1 MCDKKLSLFSIAKKV
16 NKELYLESL
25 LQTKGIYQL
34 KILER
39 YKKQQRIL
47 KIKVLIS
54 KIIYALVFGF
64 LPIIPSLVYSNI
76 VDNLLDLN
84 VSVERVI
91 LIGGVIL
98 TLYFILQFLNF
109 FLMGLL
115 ESSMILSGSVFRWF
129 ETLPISRDKL
139 HKLVALTIFRT
150 FDIPIVVL
158 ILAFPI
164 TMIALTQSIIIFLVS
179 LGISFLNFILSFDI
193 IIIFGEK
200 LSRFLAFNKSSSKKG
215 FIIRLF
221 HNLSYIIVVLGGIYM
236 IQGILF
242 SFDKV
247 IQLIITIEDIS
258 IITTFLSIL
267 PYPFNPSYL
276 ISFIIVNK
284 GIPIFL
290 LISIFIGLGFFI
302 SLTWLIHLRALKS
315 LERITYSNLQEIKE
329 RNRIKSFKDE
339 NQINIKTRSPIL
351 AYLHKDLSIATRDLK
366 MLLSMIIPIIFSCIF
381 TFSFGLIN
389 MGEKTV
395 IERDFLLNLISILLI
410 NPVISS
416 MLVYGILNIEISGES
431 VLASLPING
440 RDQAKA
446 KLILLIFLQTLAVF
460 APIFLYLFTPKFII
474 LLLTAI
480 TSLFFCWMFIILI
493 FDLRIIFFGKFKHHY
508 VIEEINQGNRLL
520 KWILII
526 GIQYSISLG
535 IIFFFRLFYTYTEFL
550 NLVIFLLSISIT
562 GLLCAILLFNKI
574 LPIIPESK
582 LYLKKE
588 PKYMKGTKRTYLLRH
603 PWISIFLLI
612 ILFFGTI
619 YQLYYLNRTLFP
631 VPYYYYHFYGIY
643 QIEFVIK
650 NLILLILYNLSSI
663 ALLIIIIPKVLKLP
677 HGQQSIRKYLI
688 SIKARWPKSLTKY
701 FIWGVSILI
710 FLIFLISLANLII
723 DAEIYFEFWDIL
735 TLSLFFSNIIWQEVF
750 FHGII
755 LTILLENLNKRK
767 AIVIDTLLLIFYYI
781 VFLNFVIFPLI
792 LFSYFYLI
800 FILVFFSFPC
810 FLFTYLSFKANSIL
824 PSIVA
829 QLILCLIG
837 MPLFTL
843 YYYFIFL

>member
-1 MCDKKLSLFSIAKKV
+1 MSLFSIAKKV

-395 IERDFLLNLISILLI
+395 IERDLLLNLISILLI

>member
-1 MCDKKLSLFSIAKKV
+1 MSEKKLSLFSIAKKV

-39 YKKQQRIL
+39 YKKKQRIL
-47 KIKVLIS
+47 KIKILIS
-54 KIIYALVFGF
+54 KIIYALIFGF
-64 LPIIPSLVYSNI
+64 LPIIPSLVYLNI
-76 VDNLLDLN
+76 IDNLLDLN
-84 VSVERVI
+84 ISVESVI
-91 LIGGVIL
+91 LIGGIIL
-98 TLYFILQFLNF
+98 TLYFSLQFLNF

-115 ESSMILSGSVFRWF
+115 EFSMILSGSVFRWF

-164 TMIALTQSIIIFLVS
+164 TMIVLTQNMIIFFVS
-179 LGISFLNFILSFDI
+179 LGISFLNFILCFDI
-193 IIIFGEK
+193 IILFGER
-200 LSRFLAFNKSSSKKG
+200 LSRILAFNKITSKKG
-215 FIIRLF
+215 LAIQLF
-221 HNLSYIIVVLGGIYM
+221 HNLSYIIVILGGIYM
-236 IQGILF
+236 VQWILF
-242 SFDKV
+242 SFDNV
-247 IQLIITIEDIS
+247 IQLIIIIKDIS
-258 IITTFLSIL
+258 IINTILSIL
-267 PYPFNPSYL
+267 PYPFNPSYF

-284 GIPIFL
+284 GIPLFL
-290 LISIFIGLGFFI
+290 LISIFIGLGVFV
-302 SLTWLIHLRALKS
+302 SLTWLIHLKASKS
-315 LERITYSNLQEIKE
+315 LQRITYSNLKEIKE
-329 RNRIKSFKDE
+329 GNRINSLKNE
-339 NQINIKTRSPIL
+339 IQINIKTLSPIL

-395 IERDFLLNLISILLI
+395 IERDLLLNLISILI
-410 NPVISS
+410 FNPVISS
-416 MLVYGILNIEISGES
+416 MLVYGILNVEISGES
-431 VLASLPING
+431 VLASLPINH

-460 APIFLYLFTPKFII
+460 FPILLYIFTPKFII
-474 LLLTAI
+474 LLLAEI

-508 VIEEINQGNRLL
+508 VIEEINQGNRFL

-535 IIFFFRLFYTYTEFL
+535 IIFFLRLFYTYTEFL
-550 NLVIFLLSISIT
+550 NLVIFLLSISII

-582 LYLKKE
+582 PFLKTE
-588 PKYMKGTKRTYLLRH
+588 PKSMKGTKNTYLLRH
-603 PWISIFLLI
+603 PWISIFLLM

-619 YQLYYLNRTLFP
+619 YLLFYINQSIP
-631 VPYYYYHFYGIY
+631 PIHYYYFYNPSY
-643 QIEFVIK
+643 QIEIVIK
-650 NLILLILYNLSSI
+650 KLLILIFYNLSSMV
-663 ALLIIIIPKVLKLP
+663 LFIIIIPKVLNLP
-677 HGQQSIRKYLI
+677 YGKQPISQYLV
-688 SIKARWPKSLTKY
+688 SIKTRWSKKLTKY

-710 FLIFLISLANLII
+710 FLLFLISSICLII
-723 DAEIYFEFWDIL
+723 DEVFYFEIWDIF

-767 AIVIDTLLLIFYYI
+767 AIFLDTLLLLIYYI
-781 VFLNFVIFPLI
+781 VFLDFAGFPLN
-792 LFSYFYLI
+792 LFSYFYIILI
-800 FILVFFSFPC
+800 ILLFSFPC
-810 FLFTYLSFKANSIL
+810 YLFTYLSFKANSIL
-824 PSIVA
+824 PSIAA
-829 QLILCLIG
+829 QFILCLIG
-837 MPLFTL
+837 VPQFPI
-843 YYYFIFL
+843 YYYFIYL

>member
-1 MCDKKLSLFSIAKKV
+1 MSLFSIAKKV

-663 ALLIIIIPKVLKLP
+663 ALLIIIIPKVLNLP

-829 QLILCLIG
+829 QFILCLIG

>member
-1 MCDKKLSLFSIAKKV
+1 MSLFSIAKKV

-329 RNRIKSFKDE
+329 RNRIRSFKDE

-723 DAEIYFEFWDIL
+723 DAEIYFEFWDIF

-792 LFSYFYLI
+792 LFSLFYLI

-829 QLILCLIG
+829 QFILCLIG